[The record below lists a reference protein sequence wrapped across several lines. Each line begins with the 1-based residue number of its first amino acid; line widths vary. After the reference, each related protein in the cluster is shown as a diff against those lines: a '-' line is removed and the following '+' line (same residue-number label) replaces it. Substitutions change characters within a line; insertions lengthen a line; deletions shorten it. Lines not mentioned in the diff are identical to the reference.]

1 LVAGVGAFLKSTQNL
16 MILLDLPYENLLRFA
31 GNTLALYNFLI
42 LLKDKR
48 EKYLKISKKFL
59 DRSVAVW
66 YI

>member
-1 LVAGVGAFLKSTQNL
+1 
-16 MILLDLPYENLLRFA
+16 MILLDLPYENLLRFV
-31 GNTLALYNFLI
+31 GNALALYNFLI

-48 EKYLKISKKFL
+48 EKYLKISENIL